1 MGHRSV
7 NPPRAFPVFPG
18 NNSPVP
24 PVQSYFSDIAPVF
37 LLPLFVLPAC
47 SITHNCKP
55 WDRRKCLAT
64 LSMSHQMLWF
74 LGRLEERGQC
84 VSPGW
89 LSVSSYFYSKAD
101 CSVSGCLY
109 AISIIRGEERPLLH
123 ASQRDDTSPPASPRV
138 ESFFF
143 HIAGCLCFFSRCLWC
158 RQSQRSVTV
167 CVFLDRC
174 WLADSFTAVQGRN
187 GQAH

>member
-1 MGHRSV
+1 MLIHLGHSQYFQGTALRCLPYDHTSRTSRPSFCCRYLCFLLAPLRTIANLETEGNV
-7 NPPRAFPVFPG
+7 WLLWAWAIRCCGFWADSRRGGSVFP
-18 NNSPVP
+18 
-24 PVQSYFSDIAPVF
+24 
-37 LLPLFVLPAC
+37 
-47 SITHNCKP
+47 
-55 WDRRKCLAT
+55 LA
-64 LSMSHQMLWF
+64 
-74 LGRLEERGQC
+74 
-84 VSPGW
+84 W

-109 AISIIRGEERPLLH
+109 AISIIKGEERPLLH

-158 RQSQRSVTV
+158 RQSQRSLTV
-167 CVFLDRC
+167 CVFLDWC
-174 WLADSFTAVQGRN
+174 WLADSFAAVQGRN